1 MAEGDSPTIARLRV
15 RVALREAREAAGLTQ
30 LQVAE
35 EMEWSNSKV
44 IRIEKGDVSVSINDL
59 RGLLALLGIRDK
71 TKINSLLTDARIA
84 RTRQKLDS
92 AWWHEERFR
101 DQMSE
106 SLRKF
111 VEYEAETSQLRSFN
125 IFYIPGPLQTPEYGT
140 ALTGTWMD
148 EADFSQDKVDALV
161 EARAHR
167 REALIRRGDSLEYL
181 VLLDQSVLM
190 RSFGGRAAF
199 IEQLRQLIEL
209 SERGLYKMRML
220 PFSLEIAIANNGSFE
235 LATVGVGRA
244 NNEVMYRE
252 TGVSDEIVE
261 TRPDTLRHRKRF
273 DQLWKFADSEGD
285 TTAFV
290 QKRIDEL
297 EANPPVVKS

>member
-44 IRIEKGDVSVSINDL
+44 IRIEKGDVTVSINDL

-71 TKINSLLTDARIA
+71 TKINSLLSDARIA
-84 RTRQKLDS
+84 RTRQKVDS

-125 IFYIPGPLQTPEYGT
+125 IFYIPGPLQTPEYGL
-140 ALTGTWMD
+140 ALTGTWME

-167 REALIRRGDSLEYL
+167 REALIRRGSSLEYL

-199 IEQLRQLIEL
+199 IGQLRQLIEL

>member
-44 IRIEKGDVSVSINDL
+44 IRIEKGDVTVSINDL
-59 RGLLALLGIRDK
+59 RGLLGLLGVRDK
-71 TKINSLLTDARIA
+71 TKINSLLADARIA
-84 RTRQKLDS
+84 RTRQKPES
-92 AWWHEERFR
+92 VWWQEGRFR

-106 SLRKF
+106 SFRKF
-111 VEYEAETSQLRSFN
+111 VEYEAEASQLRSFN

-167 REALIRRGDSLEYL
+167 REALINRGDALEYL
-181 VLLDQSVLM
+181 VLLDQSVLL
-190 RSFGGRAAF
+190 RSFGGRTAF
-199 IEQLRQLIEL
+199 VEQLRLLIEL
-209 SERGLYKMRML
+209 SKSGLYKLRML

-235 LATVGVGRA
+235 LATVGGARE
-244 NNEVMYRE
+244 NNQVMYRE
-252 TGVSDEIVE
+252 NGVTDEIVE
-261 TRPDTLRHRKRF
+261 TRADTARHRKRF
-273 DQLWKFADSEGD
+273 DQLWKAADNEGD
-285 TTAFV
+285 TTAYV

-297 EANPPVVKS
+297 EANPHDVKS

>member
-44 IRIEKGDVSVSINDL
+44 IRIEKGDVTVSINDL

-84 RTRQKLDS
+84 RTRQKHDS

-140 ALTGTWMD
+140 ALTGTWME

>member
-44 IRIEKGDVSVSINDL
+44 IRIEKGDVTVSINDL
-59 RGLLALLGIRDK
+59 RGLLTLLGVRDK
-71 TKINSLLTDARIA
+71 TKINSLLADARIA
-84 RTRQKLDS
+84 RTRQKPES
-92 AWWHEERFR
+92 VWWQEARFR

-106 SLRKF
+106 SFRKL
-111 VEYEAETSQLRSFN
+111 VEYEAEASQLRSFN
-125 IFYIPGPLQTPEYGT
+125 IFYIPGPLQTAEYGT
-140 ALTGTWMD
+140 ALTGTWME
-148 EADFSQDKVDALV
+148 EADFSQEKVDTMV

-167 REALIRRGDSLEYL
+167 REALARRGDALDYM

-190 RSFGGRAAF
+190 RSFGGPTAF
-199 IEQLRQLIEL
+199 VRQLRLLIDL
-209 SERGLYKMRML
+209 SKSGLYRLRML

-244 NNEVMYRE
+244 NNEIMYRE
-252 TGVSDEIVE
+252 TGLNDEIIETRVE
-261 TRPDTLRHRKRF
+261 TARHRRRF
-273 DQLWKFADSEGD
+273 DQLWKAADNEGD
-285 TTAFV
+285 TIAYV

-297 EANPPVVKS
+297 EANPHDVKS